1 MLTFFF
7 CAFFCFI
14 YSFYYN
20 SLQEPCFK
28 INDNGTPGRHLAWL
42 LLLTLPQL
50 FLYVLGLPLLSAV
63 VILRNKDHL
72 HEDKS
77 LGHKHPEN
85 IRSEKIRLRF
95 GLLYMGYRPGRE
107 WWELVVALRK
117 VAIVAIGTFGTLL
130 GVVDLQGKF

>member
-1 MLTFFF
+1 MLSSSFF
-7 CAFFCFI
+7 FI
-14 YSFYYN
+14 YSFYYI
-20 SLQEPCFK
+20 SLQEPCFE
-28 INDNGTPGRHLAWL
+28 GQHLWYL